1 MADTDQEPSSK
12 ETPAF
17 ENGKSLS
24 HDLPRILLHE
34 AYYLPLP
41 LRSPS
46 NIYSLLHLCLGDAN
60 KLVVTTL
67 RGEVYC
73 LEFHDPLTQRHPSFK
88 SITFSYLPGS
98 ILFVHLF

>member
-1 MADTDQEPSSK
+1 MADTDQELSSK
-12 ETPAF
+12 EMPAF
-17 ENGKSLS
+17 ENRNGLTP
-24 HDLPRILLHE
+24 DLPRILLHE
-34 AYYLPLP
+34 AYFLPLP

-46 NIYSLLHLCLGDAN
+46 NIYSLLHLYLGGSN

-88 SITFSYLPGS
+88 SITFSYIPGS
-98 ILFVHLF
+98 MPI